1 MINITKS
8 SKVAVL
14 SAVLVV
20 LCLALAATGYYQTSA
35 AARTS
40 NLESFTVGGD
50 QGGEASVNSVH
61 SPWLNLRVGKRAS
74 TEYVG
79 TETAVA
85 DFAGGSIRAV
95 SVASADI
102 DGDGFPDL
110 ITGFNAGDGGIITLH
125 RGSRSAFA
133 PEDPES
139 QAGLSKG
146 EFAAPF
152 TSQAPALQLPF
163 SPDLMTVVNA
173 FNGPMISVAVA
184 AKGGSTIAI
193 LTEDENGILTISR
206 QIDVPG
212 QITALTSGQLSGRNA
227 LDAIAV
233 ASQSDSG
240 HSVFVIDP
248 STETVLQTLAVPSAV
263 ASVAFSPIDG
273 SANADDLFV
282 LSGGRMFRFS
292 NNGTDFG
299 QAQAISLPFQVAD
312 FALGEFIRD
321 RQAKTEIAALAD
333 NGSIY
338 YLKNGTLDTRPFTEN
353 EMRANIER
361 YGRGRDVLD
370 TSVKLRSRQL
380 ESRWSV
386 VEEHQLGVSPF
397 ANGQISVHVQ
407 RARLTGY
414 GTDDLLVADQIAQK
428 VQVLFKEPAEENTQ
442 SFTKPTQVETVT
454 FGSAPTAIVPMR
466 LNAMAQEGFAVMQ
479 DGQTEPTSIVAA
491 PAATFTVTKTFDTND
506 GVCNADC
513 SLREAVR
520 AANAGAGA
528 DLINFGVNGTFQ
540 LTLAGAGENAAAT
553 GDLDITGPVTIQ
565 GNGSGNTI
573 VTAGTTTSNGIDKIF
588 SINPLFT
595 TAFATS
601 MSGMTIRYGRNPS
614 SFATDGFG
622 GGFDWEGSGTGTL
635 TINDLI
641 VTDNRTVDGDGG
653 GITVTNSVAGSG
665 SVTITNSTISN
676 NIPARV
682 SVGASAFG
690 GALFIGT
697 ATKFSISG
705 STISG
710 NSVNGSG
717 GQGQGGGIFAFGPSG
732 SGGISTVASTTIS
745 GNTAPSDGGGI
756 YSTQP
761 ITFTTPISFTGNSSG
776 RFGGGLFINHSS
788 GTTTL
793 SKAVFT
799 GNSATTTGS
808 AIYLGSATT
817 ANILNLSFSRLAGN
831 TGGGLK
837 GVATAGGTVNAE
849 NNWWGCPTGPAAAPC
864 DTAGTAGG
872 GAIDFNPWLQLRT
885 TASLTTLVT
894 GQSTGL
900 TTSFLNNSDGVSV
913 GLSNLTVLIGL
924 PVTWS
929 GGGGSISGA
938 QTTIQSSG
946 TATATFSSATAGIKT
961 PGATVDSGIAS
972 VNITVNKADTTASIV
987 SDTPDPTV
995 TGQPYAVSFT
1005 LSVNAPGSGTPTGTV
1020 TISDGTNSC
1029 TATLPAT
1036 SCNLTSTTVGAKT
1049 ISVTYNGDANF
1060 NASPTVTTSHTVNA
1074 ASTSVSITS
1083 DTPDPSVVG
1092 QSYAVSFSLTVV
1104 SPGSG
1109 TPTGTV
1115 SISDGTGATC
1125 TATLPATSCNLTST
1139 SAGAKTI
1146 SATYNGDAN
1155 YNASPAASTAH
1166 TVNKAGTTASI
1177 TGQSA
1182 TTTNTTT
1189 SFTVSYGVSV
1199 TAPGAGTPTGNVT
1212 VSDGVQSCT
1221 GTVAA
1226 GQCTLTLTTV
1236 GSRTLTA
1243 TYAGDANFSGAVSAG
1258 VSHTVVVTTAASV
1271 SVGGRV
1277 VNPNGAGVYRAKVS
1291 LTGSDGVVR
1300 SAMTN
1305 QFGFYRID
1313 NVPVGRGYILAATA
1327 KGYVFESQFV
1337 NISDQT
1343 SGLNIVALP

>member
-8 SKVAVL
+8 SRAAVL
-14 SAVLVV
+14 STALVV
-20 LCLALAATGYYQTSA
+20 LCLGLAATGYYKVSAIEKTSSP
-35 AARTS
+35 RS
-40 NLESFTVGGD
+40 LVVDGN
-50 QGGEASVNSVH
+50 QRGEASINSVH
-61 SPWLNLRVGKRAS
+61 SPWLNLRVGKRAA

-79 TETAVA
+79 DEAAVA
-85 DFAGGSIRAV
+85 DFAGGSVRAV

-110 ITGFNAGDGGIITLH
+110 ISGFNSGDGGVVTLH
-125 RGSRSAFA
+125 RGNRSAFA
-133 PEDPES
+133 PEDVES
-139 QAGLSKG
+139 RSGLNVG

-152 TSQAPALQLPF
+152 TYQSQAVQLPF
-163 SPDLMTVVNA
+163 SPDYIAAVNSL
-173 FNGPMISVAVA
+173 NGVAVA
-184 AKGGSTIAI
+184 ANGGNSIAI
-193 LTEDENGILTISR
+193 LTADENGVLTVAR
-206 QIDVPG
+206 QINVAG
-212 QITALTSGQLSGRNA
+212 QITALTSGQLNGQNPA
-227 LDAIAV
+227 GVLAV
-233 ASQSDSG
+233 AIQNENG
-240 HSVFVIDP
+240 NSVIVMDP
-248 STETVLQTLAVPSAV
+248 SAENILQTISAPSAV
-263 ASVAFSPIDG
+263 ASLKLVAIDG
-273 SANADDLFV
+273 VARSSDLFV
-282 LSGGRMFRFS
+282 LAGGGIFRFS
-292 NNGTDFG
+292 NNGTSFG
-299 QAQAISLPFQVAD
+299 PAQAIRLPFQVAD

-321 RQAKTEIAALAD
+321 RQAKTEIAALSD
-333 NGSIY
+333 NGSVY
-338 YLKNGTLDTRPFTEN
+338 YLKNGTLDTRPFTES
-353 EMRANIER
+353 EMRANIEH

-370 TSVKLRSRQL
+370 TSPKQRSRQL
-380 ESRWSV
+380 DSKWSV
-386 VEEHQLGVSPF
+386 AEEHQLGISPF
-397 ANGQISVHVQ
+397 ANGEVSVHLEK
-407 RARLTGY
+407 ARLTGY
-414 GTDDLLVADQIAQK
+414 GTDDLLVVDQIGQK
-428 VQVLFKEPAEENTQ
+428 VQILFKEPAEVSLQ
-442 SFTKPTQVETVT
+442 SFSKPTQIETVD
-454 FGSAPTAIVPMR
+454 FSSAPTAIVPMR
-466 LNAMAQEGFAVMQ
+466 LNAMAQEGFAVIQ
-479 DGQTEPTSIVAA
+479 DGQTEPTPIVAA
-491 PAATFTVTKTFDTND
+491 PAATFTVSKTADTND
-506 GVCNADC
+506 GACNADC

-520 AANAGAGA
+520 AANANPGA
-528 DLINFGVNGTFQ
+528 DLILLGAGTFQ
-540 LTLAGAGENAAAT
+540 LTLAGANENAAAT
-553 GDLDITGPVTIQ
+553 GDLDITDPVTIQ
-565 GNGSGNTI
+565 GNGSATTA
-573 VTAGTTTSNGIDKIF
+573 VTAGTTTANGIDKVF

-614 SFATDGFG
+614 SFGGDGFG

-635 TINDLI
+635 SINDLI
-641 VTDNRTVDGDGG
+641 VTGNSTLDGDGG
-653 GITVTNSVAGSG
+653 GITATNSVAGTG

-676 NIPARV
+676 NAPART
-682 SVGASAFG
+682 SPGASPFG
-690 GALFIGT
+690 GGIFFGT
-697 ATKFSISG
+697 TTKFSISG
-705 STISG
+705 SAITG
-710 NSVNGSG
+710 NNVNGSG
-717 GQGQGGGIFAFGPSG
+717 GQGQGGGIMAFGPSG
-732 SGGISTVASTTIS
+732 SGGISTIANTAIST
-745 GNTAPSDGGGI
+745 NAAPSDGGGI

-761 ITFTTPISFTGNSSG
+761 ITFTTPIAFSGNSSG

-808 AIYLGSATT
+808 AIYLGSSTT
-817 ANILNLSFSRLAGN
+817 ANILNMSFSRLAGN

-872 GAIDFNPWLQLRT
+872 GTIDFNPWLQLKT
-885 TASLTTLVT
+885 SAVSTTLVT
-894 GQSTGL
+894 GQSTTL
-900 TTSFLNNSDGVSV
+900 TTSFLNNSDGVAV
-913 GLSNLTVLIGL
+913 GLANLTVLIGL

-946 TATATFSSATAGIKT
+946 TATATFSSATAGSKS
-961 PGATVDSGIAS
+961 PGATVDSGVAS

-1020 TISDGTNSC
+1020 TISDGTDSC

-1036 SCNLTSTTVGAKT
+1036 SCNLTSTTVGSKT
-1049 ISVTYNGDANF
+1049 ISVKYNGDANY

-1074 ASTSVSITS
+1074 ASTSISISS

-1092 QSYAVSFSLTVV
+1092 QSYPVSFSLTVV
-1104 SPGSG
+1104 APGGG

-1125 TATLPATSCNLTST
+1125 TATLPATSCSLTST
-1139 SAGAKTI
+1139 SVGAKTI

-1155 YNASPAASTAH
+1155 YNASPAATTSH
-1166 TVNKAGTTASI
+1166 TVNKADTTATI

-1182 TTTNTTT
+1182 TTTGQNVP
-1189 SFTVSYGVSV
+1189 FTVSYSVSV
-1199 TAPGAGTPTGNVT
+1199 NSPGAGSPTGNVT
-1212 VSDGVQSCT
+1212 VSDGSQSCT

-1243 TYAGDANFSGAVSAG
+1243 TYAGDANFNGSVSAG
-1258 VSHTVVVTTAASV
+1258 VSHTVTPVTAATV

-1277 VNPNGAGVYRAKVS
+1277 LTPSGAGVYRAKVS
-1291 LTGSDGVVR
+1291 LTGTDGIVR

-1313 NVPVGRGYILAATA
+1313 NVPVGQGYILSATSKA
-1327 KGYVFESQFV
+1327 YVFEPQFV
-1337 NISDQT
+1337 SITDQT
-1343 SGLNIVALP
+1343 SALNLVALP